1 MYTER
6 KGYCS
11 RDTKVTSKKE
21 TYFQPQTE
29 YQLIFTTLILKKEC
43 SETFKIKTVFQ
54 ALTMK
59 ILDPDC
65 ENGYE
70 NKFEPFKRQPYKMVK
85 HTQTIRRQI
94 ANEFF
99 ECI

>member
-11 RDTKVTSKKE
+11 RDTKVTSKKA
-21 TYFQPQTE
+21 TQFQPQTE
-29 YQLIFTTLILKKEC
+29 YQLIFTTFILKKEC

-70 NKFEPFKRQPYKMVK
+70 NKF
-85 HTQTIRRQI
+85 
-94 ANEFF
+94 
-99 ECI
+99 